1 MSRISISPDKL
12 QLPAIKTWSHSW
24 PLLTS
29 GDFDSGEFNTM
40 TVGWGSLGVM
50 WKKPMAM
57 VVVRP
62 SRYTYELMEKYD
74 TFTLS
79 VLPKEYRA
87 ALQLCGTKSGRDLD
101 KIKAAGLT
109 AIPSSAIAAPGFD
122 EAGLIIECRAMYK
135 TPFTPDQFLDP
146 QIMASYPEKNFH
158 LMTFGEIVAIHGTAS
173 YAGTEAE
180 PGDA

>member
-1 MSRISISPDKL
+1 MNRISISPDKL

-29 GDFDSGEFNTM
+29 GDYASGDFNTM

-62 SRYTYELMEKYD
+62 SRYTYEFMERHD
-74 TFTLS
+74 SFTLS
-79 VLPKEYRA
+79 VLPEDYRT
-87 ALQLCGTKSGRDLD
+87 ALQLCGTKSGRELD

-109 AIPSSAIAAPGFD
+109 AIPSSAIEAPGFD
-122 EAGLIIECRAMYK
+122 EAELIIECRAMYK
-135 TPFTPDQFLDP
+135 TPFETNQFSDP
-146 QIMASYPEKNFH
+146 IIMTHYPEGDLH
-158 LMTFGEIVAIHGTAS
+158 LMTFGQIIAVYGTTA
-173 YAGTEAE
+173 YQTTTIDQGEA
-180 PGDA
+180 